1 MCELLGMSFNEP
13 VEPTLSFRGFRH
25 KGEYNPHGWGI
36 SFYQD
41 KSAIVIKEEDKKA
54 NESDEAKKFIKN
66 DLKINS
72 KIFISHVRYASV
84 GSSKNNHNTH
94 PFKRELN
101 GKEFVFAHNGTLYD
115 YTDLETGRFETVGE
129 TDSEHAFCHILHRI
143 ENKAIQKWT
152 QEDFLWL
159 WEVLKNINT
168 YGTFNCIF
176 SDGEHLFCY
185 HDNNGYNGLCYVH
198 RKSPFSEV
206 RLIDEDFKINLAEEK
221 RPSQKGYVIA
231 TEPLTNETWK
241 DFAKGQLI
249 VFKNGDII
257 FSKS

>member
-1 MCELLGMSFNEP
+1 MSFNEP
-13 VEPTLSFRGFRH
+13 VKPTLSFRGFRH
-25 KGEYNPHGWGI
+25 KGENNPHGWGI
-36 SFYQD
+36 SFYLD
-41 KSAIVIKEEDKKA
+41 KSAKVIKEPIKATVSDKA
-54 NESDEAKKFIKN
+54 EEFTKK

-72 KIFISHVRYASV
+72 KIFISHVRYASI
-84 GSSKNNHNTH
+84 GSKKIHNTH

-101 GKEFVFAHNGTLYD
+101 GKEFVFAHNGTLHY
-115 YTDLETGRFETVGE
+115 YTDLETGRFETDGE

-143 ENKAIQKWT
+143 EDKAIQKWT
-152 QEDFLWL
+152 QEDFSWL
-159 WEVLKNINT
+159 WKVLKNINK
-168 YGTFNCIF
+168 YGYFNCIF

-185 HDNNGYNGLCYVH
+185 HDNNGHNGLCYVQ
-198 RKSPFSEV
+198 RISPFSAV
-206 RLIDEDFKINLAEEK
+206 RLIDEDFEINLAEEK
-221 RPSQKGYVIA
+221 RPSQKGFVIA